1 MTNLYVDENRPVRG
15 PYKSVC
21 TWTCTDRYVSVQ
33 LGTYVDNVNVYQFE
47 RGREPTGWGSV
58 QIGLYVEFF
67 SKRAERSVVPER

>member
-1 MTNLYVDENRPVRG
+1 MDENRPVGG

-21 TWTCTDRYVSVQ
+21 T
-33 LGTYVDNVNVYQFE
+33 LNVFKQRAVRKKRFV